1 MELVVGLLFAG
12 VLFIAAEVFM
22 PSGLIAALG
31 GVCLVAGVGVT
42 FERYNFFTAMAAGVG
57 ALLAAGLIV
66 YVELKLLPHTSL
78 GKKMFNAAA
87 SSGKAVDTGAA
98 TAPEMIGK
106 QGKAATAFAPTGLA
120 EIDGQKYE
128 AACLDGFLHPGEALI
143 VAGRDAY
150 KLLVKKAPVV

>member
-1 MELVVGLLFAG
+1 MELVLGLLFAG

-22 PSGLIAALG
+22 PSGIIAALG

-42 FERYNFFTAMAAGVG
+42 FERYDFFAAIAAGVG
-57 ALLAAGLIV
+57 SLLVAGLVV
-66 YVELKLLPHTSL
+66 YAELRLLPHTSQ
-78 GKKMFNAAA
+78 GKKMFNSSA

-98 TAPEMIGK
+98 TAAEMIGK
-106 QGKAATAFAPTGLA
+106 QGRAATAFAPTGLA

-128 AACLDGFLHPGEALI
+128 AACLDGFLHPGELLI
-143 VAGRDAY
+143 VAGRDTY

>member
-1 MELVVGLLFAG
+1 MELVLGLLFAG

-22 PSGLIAALG
+22 PTGLIAALG
-31 GVCLVAGVGVT
+31 GICIVAGVGVA
-42 FERYNFFTAMAAGVG
+42 FERYDFFTAIAAGVG
-57 ALLAAGLIV
+57 SLLVAGVVV
-66 YVELKLLPHTSL
+66 YVELKLLPHTTQ

-106 QGKAATAFAPTGLA
+106 QGRAATAFAPTGLA